1 MIEPFDYYDTM
12 ERIKTCLADAESRK
26 RINCRRLT
34 REERRARRYRRT
46 YIAAVLIWAMFRR
59 VRLTVKAVYEE
70 KEIPATA
77 QEITAT
83 EAVESEDFENAK
95 IETALLTKAHKIENC
110 MVTHY
115 AACVECCG
123 NDLGITAS
131 GRKAAPYVSV
141 GVDPCVIPLGS
152 DVLVDYGDGN
162 IQYYRADDTGS
173 GVTGAHIDLCVE
185 NYQTAKELGVKT
197 ATVYYIP
204 PVEVDVN

>member
-46 YIAAVLIWAMFRR
+46 YIAAVLIWAVFTIAL
-59 VRLTVKAVYEE
+59 LTVKAISAE

-83 EAVESEDFENAK
+83 EAVESEDFENDK
-95 IETALLTKAHKIENC
+95 IEAALLEKAHKIENC

-115 AACVECCG
+115 AACVE
-123 NDLGITAS
+123 NTSGIS
-131 GRKAAPYVSV
+131 FRSV
-141 GVDPCVIPLGS
+141 TFS
-152 DVLVDYGDGN
+152 F
-162 IQYYRADDTGS
+162 S
-173 GVTGAHIDLCVE
+173 E
-185 NYQTAKELGVKT
+185 
-197 ATVYYIP
+197 
-204 PVEVDVN
+204 